1 MIQDNEK
8 IVSQREREINDIV
21 KSING
26 LATVFKE
33 LNTMVID
40 QGSILD
46 RIDYNLESTNV
57 NLEAAHEELK
67 KADKY
72 QSGSRTKILIII
84 LLLLVVFLSIFVGY
98 KLAFRK
104 RSVPVTA
111 PSSG

>member
-1 MIQDNEK
+1 
-8 IVSQREREINDIV
+8 
-21 KSING
+21 

-46 RIDYNLESTNV
+46 RIDFNLETTNV

-72 QSGSRTKILIII
+72 QSGNKAKVLIII
-84 LLLLVVFLSIFVGY
+84 LLLLVVFLTVFVAN
-98 KLAFRK
+98 KLVFRRTSK
-104 RSVPVTA
+104 PESVA
-111 PSSG
+111 L